1 MKKRA
6 LFLTNLTVYMMAYLC
21 VFTQPLSAK
30 EGVSA
35 ENNSKDNSKKSL
47 ANSAFVIETN
57 EHMAAESLER
67 ISGKIDRGFSDPEN
81 TFKSDDHF
89 RAGPFAKEKIEAKK
103 QNNSSY

>member
-6 LFLTNLTVYMMAYLC
+6 LFLTNLTVYIMAYLC

-35 ENNSKDNSKKSL
+35 ENNSKDNSKKSM
-47 ANSAFVIETN
+47 ANSGFVIETN

-81 TFKSDDHF
+81 TFKSDDHYGV
-89 RAGPFAKEKIEAKK
+89 GPFAKERVEEKK
-103 QNNSSY
+103 QTRPGY